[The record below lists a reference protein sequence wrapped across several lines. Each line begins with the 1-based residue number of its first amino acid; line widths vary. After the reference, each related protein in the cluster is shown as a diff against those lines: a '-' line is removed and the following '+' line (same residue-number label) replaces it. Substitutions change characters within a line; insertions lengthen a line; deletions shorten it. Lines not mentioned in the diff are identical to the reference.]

1 MATEQDLQK
10 TERCRVCKEPMN
22 PGAIRCTRCNSYQN
36 WRRYFDFSAVVLSLL
51 VALVSVVSAVGPQ
64 IVALLPP
71 WGSNLQIRSY
81 YFNEDTVSLI
91 VENSGNRPGY
101 IGKVTAVV
109 YCTVKGVFYPS
120 DPFLA
125 SMVNVDAEHKPPSW
139 GFMLDLG
146 TSKETSRIIPPRSS
160 REIPF
165 VFRAERLRQ
174 AEADFPKQGGCFW
187 TVLYD
192 ESICIGLTAEAW
204 NYGKK
209 APITLDATPP
219 KAHTPFW
226 RGFTTITQTTW
237 QNCEF

>member
-125 SMVNVDAEHKPPSW
+125 SMVNVDAEHKPPKW

-146 TSKETSRIIPPRSS
+146 TSKETSRIIPRDPVARYLSFFALNGFDRRRRTS
-160 REIPF
+160 RNRAGVFGPF
-165 VFRAERLRQ
+165 F
-174 AEADFPKQGGCFW
+174 
-187 TVLYD
+187 TM
-192 ESICIGLTAEAW
+192 
-204 NYGKK
+204 N
-209 APITLDATPP
+209 
-219 KAHTPFW
+219 PFAL
-226 RGFTTITQTTW
+226 G
-237 QNCEF
+237 